1 MPRQSPSV
9 TILSGGVG
17 GARLAR
23 GIQAITEA
31 LTVIVNVGDD
41 ERIYGL
47 DVSPDLDT
55 VLYTMAGL
63 EGPQGWGVAGDSHVV
78 MGHLEPLGVDTTFRV
93 GDRDLATH
101 LYRTDLLRR
110 GTPLSTVT
118 ARLAEL
124 LGVEATVLPATDDP
138 LRTRVRVSEGGWLSF
153 QDYFVH
159 RGHRDEVLD
168 IHFEGADAAKPARGV
183 TDAITHADL
192 VVIGPSNPPLSI
204 WPILAVPG
212 IADALESADRVVGV
226 SPLFGGRALKGPADR
241 VMRSLGLPESNAG
254 VVAAYQGLLDELI
267 IDIGDAAEAA
277 ELARMGMEVRV
288 TDTRIREPDQ
298 AGRFAAWLLR

>member
-47 DVSPDLDT
+47 DISPDLDT

-78 MGHLEPLGVDTTFRV
+78 LGHLEPLGIDTTFRL
-93 GDRDLATH
+93 GDRDLATQ

-110 GTPLSTVT
+110 GTPLSSVT

-124 LGVEATVLPATDDP
+124 LGVGATVLPATDDE
-138 LRTRVRVSEGGWLSF
+138 LRTRVKVEEGWLSF
-153 QDYFVH
+153 QEYFVD
-159 RGHRDEVLD
+159 RGHQDEVLD
-168 IHFEGADAAKPARGV
+168 VRFEGANGAKPARGV
-183 TDAITHADL
+183 TDAITEADV

-254 VVAAYQGLLDELI
+254 VVAAYQGLLDELV